1 MKTRIIAAAA
11 MLLAVVLAGAAQRIA
26 LLADIHVTP
35 GNTNEE
41 KLRAAVAEI
50 NRGHYDAVVVNGDL
64 TNEGSDE
71 QLANVKAILD
81 GIKAPLFVLPGNH
94 ENNWS
99 QSATK
104 TFVDLWGNDRFVAR
118 LDSLV
123 IVGINCG
130 PFMKM
135 GDGHIKQED
144 LHWL

>member
-50 NRGHYDAVVVNGDL
+50 NRGHYDAVVVNSDL

-104 TFVDLWGNDRFVAR
+104 HSSTYGATTVSWHV
-118 LDSLV
+118 ST
-123 IVGINCG
+123 
-130 PFMKM
+130 P
-135 GDGHIKQED
+135 
-144 LHWL
+144 W